1 MRSRWVALAIVVL
14 TLPALRLTVAAQKPA
29 PLRLI
34 STAWPPF
41 TDPAGQ
47 PRFALDLTEAALGRI
62 GVTSK
67 TTIVSNA
74 QFTTTLLS
82 GLFDGSAA
90 VWKDAERERALIF
103 SQPYLENRLVLVG
116 RHGADVS
123 ARSLDALKGKKV
135 AIVQGYSYGDAIDT
149 AGPAWTRSSS
159 EEDSIRQLL
168 KGSVEYTLMDELVVT
183 YIVTNYPTQSDS
195 KLQIGSTPLLIRPL
209 YFAVSR
215 SRSDAQTLIDGF
227 NAQLR
232 GMIIDRTYHKLLHV
246 DWILADIN
254 GSPEYIAGSDQVGKT
269 APGNVYRLFTAP
281 EAADATRGQ
290 LPGFYFGGSV
300 YTDWAS
306 VPDSYKTIDN
316 ANPPDPRRS
325 SASIFKFVF

>member
-1 MRSRWVALAIVVL
+1 MRFRWAALAIVVL

-41 TDPAGQ
+41 TNPAGQ
-47 PRFALDLTEAALGRI
+47 PRFALDLTDAALARI
-62 GVTSK
+62 GMSAK
-67 TTIVSNA
+67 ITIVSNA

-90 VWKDAERERALIF
+90 VWKDADRERALIF

-135 AIVQGYSYGDAIDT
+135 AIVQGYSYGDAVDA
-149 AGPAWTRSSS
+149 AGPTWTRSSS

-168 KGSVEYTLMDELVVT
+168 KGSVDYTLMDELVIK
-183 YIVTNYPTQSDS
+183 YIITNYPTQSDA
-195 KLQIGSTPLLIRPL
+195 KLQIGTTPLLIRPL
-209 YFAVSR
+209 YFAISR
-215 SRSDAQTLIDGF
+215 SRSDAQTIIDGF

-232 GMIIDRTYHKLLHV
+232 GMIVDRTYHKLLHV
-246 DWILADIN
+246 DWIQADIN
-254 GSPEYIAGSDQVGKT
+254 GSPQYIAGSDQVGQT
-269 APGNVYRLFTAP
+269 APANVYKLFTAP
-281 EAADATRGQ
+281 EAEAATQGQ
-290 LPGFYFGGSV
+290 KPGFYFGGNV
-300 YTDWAS
+300 YSDWAS

-316 ANPPDPRRS
+316 AHPPDPRRS
-325 SASIFKFVF
+325 SASIFKFVW